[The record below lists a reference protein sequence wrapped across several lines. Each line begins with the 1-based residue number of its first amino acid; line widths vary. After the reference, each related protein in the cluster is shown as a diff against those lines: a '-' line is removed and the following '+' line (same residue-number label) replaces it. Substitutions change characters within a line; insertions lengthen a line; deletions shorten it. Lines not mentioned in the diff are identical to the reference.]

1 MAEPLRTT
9 ATELKKHFGKYLDAT
24 RTRRVIIH
32 KQGRP
37 AAVLI
42 SFEEYEILDPP
53 ASMVIDRL
61 TGEFERLV
69 SRMQRPEFNDAMKSA
84 FQGSPEA
91 LGEAHRRGMK
101 RGGS

>member
-1 MAEPLRTT
+1 MADPLKAS
-9 ATELKKHFGKYLDAT
+9 ATEVKKHFGRYLDAT
-24 RTRRVIIH
+24 RTRRVIIQ

-53 ASMVIDRL
+53 ASMVIDKL
-61 TGEFERLV
+61 TGEFDRLV
-69 SRMQRPEFNDAMKSA
+69 SRTQRPEFHDVMRSA
-84 FQGSPEA
+84 FEASPEA

-101 RGGS
+101 RGER